1 VQREV
6 DSIRTSTKLLA
17 ALDAG
22 GTAAPEAA
30 AAAAGHTHSRLARQE
45 GDAGA
50 KAAQLRAAAELQQEH
65 SAALANHPGW
75 LAAVQTS
82 VARHSGTLR
91 GTAPGFGKAGTGPPW
106 RGGRSCAVASGGG
119 GGQVDV
125 RVPKEGRV
133 GGGWGATASRQ
144 PCVTMI
150 HTTMSEPRVPSFRR
164 EAGPRTLGAV
174 AAGVCKGRLRLIG
187 LIVWTTD
194 TRATVLSQSDHLK
207 VD

>member
-30 AAAAGHTHSRLARQE
+30 AAAAGHTHSRLVRLE

-91 GTAPGFGKAGTGPPW
+91 GTALGVGKAGTGPPW
-106 RGGRSCAVASGGG
+106 RGGRSCVVASGGG
-119 GGQVDV
+119 GGLVDV
-125 RVPKEGRV
+125 RVLKEGRV
-133 GGGWGATASRQ
+133 GGWGCHGKPTA
-144 PCVTMI
+144 
-150 HTTMSEPRVPSFRR
+150 
-164 EAGPRTLGAV
+164 
-174 AAGVCKGRLRLIG
+174 VC
-187 LIVWTTD
+187 D
-194 TRATVLSQSDHLK
+194 YDPHY
-207 VD
+207 DE